1 MTFLVSRRHLLR
13 QAAVLGSGSLLA
25 ACSSPM
31 PSSVRTVTPQPAHK
45 PNPMPQQ
52 SQTASS
58 QSSLHLF
65 ASSGFCEDSSRVQNG
80 LNRLQSAGF
89 SIDNPQAAFRRF
101 QRFAGSDAERIADLQ
116 DVATG
121 RIATPKVLMGVRG
134 GYGAARLLPHID
146 WVQLGE
152 RMRERQTL
160 LFGFSDVTA
169 IQMALLA
176 KGMMP
181 SFAGPMLYSEFA
193 KPQPDTYTMESF
205 IRTTTA
211 PTLTVN
217 VAAYSAQRAPQ
228 VDGIL
233 WGGNLSVVASL
244 VGTPYMPDVQG
255 GLLFLE
261 DVSEQPYRIE
271 RMLQTLHLAGILR
284 RQRAII
290 LGDFR
295 MGNIR
300 DSYDSSY
307 TLNSVAQNISR
318 IAGIPVL
325 QGFPFG
331 HITNKT
337 TFPLGAHA
345 QLRESGAGYSITFS
359 QYPTLNPAGLSLNML
374 LPPPPETLVILPK
387 ARPIPTANF
396 NSATK
401 KQPALY
407 PTKCR
412 LLLDGGFGL
421 LPVQQRIA
429 QCFAA
434 GDEFLRHLAAQR
446 ADTADIGC
454 PFGHRNRAARI
465 QQVERV
471 PRFEHQFVCR

>member
-25 ACSSPM
+25 ACSSPTP
-31 PSSVRTVTPQPAHK
+31 PSTRTVTPQPAHK

-80 LNRLQSAGF
+80 LNCLQSAGF

-211 PTLTVN
+211 PTLSVN

-345 QLRESGAGYSITFS
+345 QLRENGAGYSITFS

-374 LPPPPETLVILPK
+374 LPPPPETLVNTTESTPN
-387 ARPIPTANF
+387 TD
-396 NSATK
+396 S
-401 KQPALY
+401 
-407 PTKCR
+407 
-412 LLLDGGFGL
+412 
-421 LPVQQRIA
+421 
-429 QCFAA
+429 
-434 GDEFLRHLAAQR
+434 EF
-446 ADTADIGC
+446 
-454 PFGHRNRAARI
+454 
-465 QQVERV
+465 
-471 PRFEHQFVCR
+471 

>member
-25 ACSSPM
+25 ACSSPTP
-31 PSSVRTVTPQPAHK
+31 PSARTVTPQPAHK
-45 PNPMPQQ
+45 PNNMPQQ

-331 HITNKT
+331 HITNKNDLPFGRART
-337 TFPLGAHA
+337 VARERGGIQHHVQPISHAESGRLVAEYAVAAASGNFGQYHRKHA
-345 QLRESGAGYSITFS
+345 QYR
-359 QYPTLNPAGLSLNML
+359 
-374 LPPPPETLVILPK
+374 
-387 ARPIPTANF
+387 
-396 NSATK
+396 
-401 KQPALY
+401 
-407 PTKCR
+407 
-412 LLLDGGFGL
+412 
-421 LPVQQRIA
+421 QRILIRPPKSSLHFDFQSA
-429 QCFAA
+429 GCF
-434 GDEFLRHLAAQR
+434 
-446 ADTADIGC
+446 
-454 PFGHRNRAARI
+454 
-465 QQVERV
+465 
-471 PRFEHQFVCR
+471 

>member
-1 MTFLVSRRHLLR
+1 M
-13 QAAVLGSGSLLA
+13 
-25 ACSSPM
+25 
-31 PSSVRTVTPQPAHK
+31 
-45 PNPMPQQ
+45 
-52 SQTASS
+52 
-58 QSSLHLF
+58 
-65 ASSGFCEDSSRVQNG
+65 
-80 LNRLQSAGF
+80 
-89 SIDNPQAAFRRF
+89 
-101 QRFAGSDAERIADLQ
+101 
-116 DVATG
+116 ATG
-121 RIATPKVLMGVRG
+121 HIATPKVLMGVRG

-345 QLRESGAGYSITFS
+345 QLRENGAGYSITFS

-374 LPPPPETLVILPK
+374 LPPPPETLVN
-387 ARPIPTANF
+387 TTESTSNTD
-396 NSATK
+396 S
-401 KQPALY
+401 
-407 PTKCR
+407 
-412 LLLDGGFGL
+412 
-421 LPVQQRIA
+421 
-429 QCFAA
+429 
-434 GDEFLRHLAAQR
+434 EF
-446 ADTADIGC
+446 
-454 PFGHRNRAARI
+454 
-465 QQVERV
+465 
-471 PRFEHQFVCR
+471 